1 MEKNMETIIKSFLK
15 YMVKVTAFVLLL
27 IVCQSAFGS
36 RPVWAADPDWD
47 GDIELIFYGDSRT
60 KGLQMC
66 AGGCVYVGKVS
77 AGYSWMAGDGYELLK
92 SAMEQYPEAEVV
104 FCFGV
109 NDLGN
114 VDSYIQFFRD
124 FKAAYPER
132 GAYFASVNPIAD
144 SIAAANGYVVKN
156 ASVEAFN
163 ERISEE
169 LGDDYLDTYTFFA
182 AGGFDTVD
190 GVHYGSET
198 YIEIQNLTKILIDS
212 RKLGEGETE

>member
-1 MEKNMETIIKSFLK
+1 MMNRKGAGAGNLLK
-15 YMVKVTAFVLLL
+15 ITAVLILLCLRFAGAGAVTH
-27 IVCQSAFGS
+27 
-36 RPVWAADPDWD
+36 AADPEWED
-47 GDIELIFYGDSRT
+47 DIELIFYGDSRT

-77 AGYSWMAGDGYELLK
+77 AGYAWMAGEGYDLLT
-92 SAMEQYPEAEVV
+92 SAMAQYPDAEVV

-124 FKAAYPER
+124 FKAAYPDR

-212 RKLGEGETE
+212 RKLDDDGEGVSGE